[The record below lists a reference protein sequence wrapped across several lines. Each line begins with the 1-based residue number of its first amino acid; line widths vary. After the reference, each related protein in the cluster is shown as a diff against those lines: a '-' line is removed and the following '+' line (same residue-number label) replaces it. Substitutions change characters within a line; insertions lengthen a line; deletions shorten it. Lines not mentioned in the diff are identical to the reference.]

1 MNSRLKMIL
10 VFLACGLGSQLSG
23 AEGTLSKRD
32 TLFQIATLSELVAGD
47 YDGRF
52 PFREVK
58 AHGDFGLGTFDQ
70 LDGEMVAIDG
80 KFFQVR
86 ADGIATR
93 VHPNKTTPFAAVTFF
108 EPDLTI
114 HVTGPLSC
122 EALEAAISSRF
133 KANDLPYA
141 IKVSGIF
148 SELQTRSVPPQEKP
162 YPPLDE
168 ALKGQIVF
176 DFHSVEATM
185 AGFWLPA
192 VLSDINAAGFHFHAL
207 TLANTAGGHVLD
219 CVVLDAKV
227 QIDRTDE
234 LEIRFGRAKGNG
246 WPRRRASD

>member
-1 MNSRLKMIL
+1 MQTPLRLVLIL
-10 VFLACGLGSQLSG
+10 VASSVALPLGAANGPRSS
-23 AEGTLSKRD
+23 RD

-52 PFREVK
+52 PFRDVK

-93 VHPNKTTPFAAVTFF
+93 VQPNKTTPFAAVTFF

-133 KANDLPYA
+133 KADDLPYA

-162 YPPLDE
+162 YRPLDE

-192 VLSDINAAGFHFHAL
+192 VLSDINVAGFHFHAL

-227 QIDRTDE
+227 QIDRTDQ
-234 LEIRFGRAKGNG
+234 LEIRFGRAKGIR